1 MSADKELELLQTPLF
16 ESHNTSTLGKSEE
29 KSEPLKPRGVSK
41 AERQVIKLQFQLAEA
56 KRLAEIGVRDED
68 LGPLTKPKRIPS
80 EKQLEN
86 LKKGQQIREQN
97 RQKRKEERLQQ
108 EEEEKKEMEEL
119 IIKKAI
125 TAKKRQIQKK
135 KVIESVVPEVEP
147 TPAVKVRDADAQDYK
162 IDLSSVPLQKPQIV
176 PPVPVGP
183 PKPKIIFY

>member
-1 MSADKELELLQTPLF
+1 MSGDKELELLQTPLS
-16 ESHNTSTLGKSEE
+16 ESYNTSTLGKSEE
-29 KSEPLKPRGVSK
+29 KSDTLKSRGVSK
-41 AERQVIKLQFQLAEA
+41 AERQVIKLEFQLKEA

-97 RQKRKEERLQQ
+97 RQKRKEDRLQQ

-135 KVIESVVPEVEP
+135 KVLESVVPEVEP
-147 TPAVKVRDADAQDYK
+147 VPQTRD
-162 IDLSSVPLQKPQIV
+162 VPLQKPPVV